1 MSRQGNIMNNPD
13 LSRQDEDMSA
23 AGFGEDETRDGHD
36 FGNWPEVAG
45 LIFTALLLWLMF
57 AFTG

>member
-1 MSRQGNIMNNPD
+1 MPDNDPD
-13 LSRQDEDMSA
+13 LTRADLTRQDEDMSA
-23 AGFGEDETRDGHD
+23 VGFGEDETLDRHD

-45 LIFTALLLWLMF
+45 VIFTALVLWLMF